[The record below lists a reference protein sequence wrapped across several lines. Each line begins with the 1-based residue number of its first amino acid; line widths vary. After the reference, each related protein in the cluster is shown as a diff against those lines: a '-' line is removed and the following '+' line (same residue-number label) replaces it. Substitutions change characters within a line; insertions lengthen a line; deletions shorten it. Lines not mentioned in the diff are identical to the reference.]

1 MIQFLLNQHVQTINE
16 FAPSLSILDFLRLVL
31 GRTGTKE
38 GCASGDCGACT
49 AVIVE
54 YEDEQL
60 HYKAVNTCITP
71 VATLHGKQLI
81 TVEDLAEQNTLHPV
95 QQSMVDCH
103 GSQCGF
109 CTPGIVMSLFAW
121 WHTVKSNQLE
131 ATRETL
137 EQTLSGNLCRC
148 TGYKSIIQA
157 AWQSLEG
164 SSSDQF
170 LIQRQDT
177 INALRNISDDSTIDD
192 ILESHPSTFFSP
204 KTLAELFQIQQRF
217 PSANLIAGATDVG
230 LSFTQALESPTAL
243 IYTGHI
249 TEMKGIQETKKTI
262 TIGAAVSY
270 TKMTSVI
277 NQYYPSFGYMLNR
290 LGSLQIRNQG
300 TLGGNLANA
309 SPIGDTPPVIMA
321 LNGLIHCQSSTSKR
335 SIDANEFFTDYRQTV
350 LEKNECIVSV
360 ELPLLEENEV
370 LKVYKNSKRFDD
382 DISTVCVAIWI
393 KFNTKNNKK
402 IVTNIRIACGGMAA
416 TPKRAIYTEALM
428 VDKPFDDPT
437 ATQLQNSLSKDFSP
451 IDDVRA
457 SAAYRHAVVA
467 QLIVR
472 AQYELSDQQAQP
484 HCVNVFDPAAGVVH
498 V

>member
-95 QQSMVDCH
+95 QQSLVDCH

-121 WHTVKSNQLE
+121 WHAVKSNQLT
-131 ATRETL
+131 ATRETI
-137 EQTLSGNLCRC
+137 EHSLSGNLCRC

-164 SSSDQF
+164 SPSDQF
-170 LIQRQDT
+170 LIQQQDT
-177 INALRNISDDSTIDD
+177 INALRIISHDNSIDD
-192 ILESHPSTFFSP
+192 IFDSHPSTFFSP

-217 PSANLIAGATDVG
+217 PTASLVAGATDLG
-230 LSFTQALESPTAL
+230 LSFTQALETPTAL

-249 TEMKGIQETKKTI
+249 AEMKDIEETKKTI

-270 TKMTSVI
+270 TNMSSIIDK
-277 NQYYPSFGYMLNR
+277 YYPSFGYMLNR

-321 LNGLIHCQSSTSKR
+321 LNGLIHCQSSTTKR
-335 SIDANEFFTDYRQTV
+335 SINANEFFTDYRQTA
-350 LEKNECIVSV
+350 LAKNECIVSI

-402 IVTNIRIACGGMAA
+402 MVSNIRIACGGVAA
-416 TPKRAIYTEALM
+416 IPKRAIETEQLM
-428 VDKPFDDPT
+428 VDKPIDIVTP
-437 ATQLQNSLSKDFSP
+437 TQLQHALSKDFSP

-457 SAAYRHAVVA
+457 SAAYRNAVVA
-467 QLIVR
+467 QLLVR
-472 AQYELSDQQAQP
+472 AQFELGNQQAQP
-484 HCVNVFDPAAGVVH
+484 HSVNVFDPAAGVVH